1 MGWSRGRHQGLE
13 SGIKMSEIQN
23 NASFYAIL
31 MLIAGIGIPIMA
43 ALNAGLGE
51 KLQSPALAATIL
63 FFVGMIASYF
73 IFNNNTLSWKN
84 HDFLFRKYIS
94 VKENFE

>member
-1 MGWSRGRHQGLE
+1 MG
-13 SGIKMSEIQN
+13 EIQN
-23 NASFYAIL
+23 NTSFYAIL

-63 FFVGMIASYF
+63 FFVGMIASIAYMLVFEGTPKSLYNATTPVYF
-73 IFNNNTLSWKN
+73 SFGR
-84 HDFLFRKYIS
+84 LFVLFYFYLPII
-94 VKENFE
+94 